1 MFEKFPKPVNNF
13 LGWMASCKYN
23 NNDNFLRCA
32 NAFSFSLLC
41 GLQAVAIKINNQVPD
56 DSKKFMIPQELIEGV
71 IKISVFLLMASGFG
85 VIGKGL
91 VKSGLILPKE
101 LIKKY
106 DLSSVKKAGDFAK
119 IVLNEVPKKTEDAR
133 NFASFCE
140 KTATQFGHPNA
151 ESLRKETG
159 ELLKTFHSGMGTA
172 TNILGMIV
180 GLSIVAPPIRNWVAK
195 EFQHKMKEN
204 ELLKK
209 ELTKN
214 PAASSFNILENSSN
228 VLHPLVA
235 TFKTPQDPLLN
246 TNLVP
251 RPLLNTG
258 TVQKESIQ
266 LKTPMQ
272 RPFQMFNI

>member
-1 MFEKFPKPVNNF
+1 MFDKFPKPVNNF

-56 DSKKFMIPQELIEGV
+56 DSKKFMIPQELIEGA

-85 VIGKGL
+85 VIGKSL

-119 IVLNEVPKKTEDAR
+119 TVLNEVPKKPEDAR
-133 NFASFCE
+133 TFAKFCE
-140 KTATQFGHPNA
+140 DTATQFNHPNA

-214 PAASSFNILENSSN
+214 PASSSLDILENSSN
-228 VLHPLVA
+228 VVHPLVA

-266 LKTPMQ
+266 LKKPMQ